1 MVSQDGRASEARAT
15 LYAAPPSRRLELRPH
30 RADQRCGVL
39 HSLGVRLT
47 AHEAPPALLEPEARA
62 QLLQRARHLSGPPP
76 AGEGTRCE
84 LPAPLTIL
92 WSKRDGEACEVAP
105 ITVSG
110 RQVLRPQL
118 PRLDLCGVHL
128 IPPDAAVP
136 I

>member
-47 AHEAPPALLEPEARA
+47 AHEAPSALLEPEARA
-62 QLLQRARHLSGPPP
+62 QLLQRARHLARSSP
-76 AGEGTRCE
+76 ACEGARCE
-84 LPAPLTIL
+84 FPAPLTIPR
-92 WSKRDGEACEVAP
+92 SERDGEARVVAP
-105 ITVSG
+105 VTVGG

-118 PRLDLCGVHL
+118 PRLDLCGVRL
-128 IPPDAAVP
+128 LPPDTACS
-136 I
+136 